1 MSSIL
6 IARFLSTIKIQ
17 RHSILKITLL
27 LPTLNEVDGMKAIM
41 PKIRKEWYDQLLII
55 DGQSTDGTIEY
66 AKEQGYEIVIQKK
79 KGMRNAYMEALP
91 HITGDVILTFSPDG
105 NSIPELIP
113 ECIKKFKQ
121 GYDMVIVS
129 RYAEGAKSYDDDM
142 VTAFG
147 NKLFTT
153 SINLIHGAHY
163 TDAMVIYRVYKKSL
177 IHDLDLDKDSSY
189 KTEEK
194 LFGTN
199 ISWEPLLSIRCAKRK
214 LKVADI
220 PGDEPA
226 REGGERKL
234 QVLRWGAAYM
244 FQVFREIFI
253 WK

>member
-1 MSSIL
+1 M
-6 IARFLSTIKIQ
+6 KV
-17 RHSILKITLL
+17 TLL
-27 LPTLNEVDGMKAIM
+27 VPTLNEIHGMKTIM
-41 PKIRKEWYDQLLII
+41 PLIKKEWYNQLLIV

-66 AKEQGYEIVIQKK
+66 AKKMDYPLVIQKQ
-79 KGMRNAYMEALP
+79 KGMRHAYMEALP

-113 ECIKKFKQ
+113 ECIKKMKE

-129 RYAEGAKSYDDDM
+129 RYAPGAKSYDDDV

-153 SINLIHGAHY
+153 FINFFHRGHY
-163 TDAMVIYRVYKKSL
+163 TDAMVIYRAYKKDL
-177 IHDLDLDKDSSY
+177 IWKLDLDKDASY
-189 KTEEK
+189 ATEEK
-194 LFGTN
+194 LFKTK
-199 ISWEPLLSIRCAKRK
+199 ISWEPLLSIRAAKRR
-214 LKVADI
+214 LQVAEI

-226 REGGERKL
+226 RSGGERKL

-244 FQVFREIFI
+244 YEVFREIFV